1 MFSTIMSFLTGALT
15 IFNNLTSIFIKKD
28 MENSIKNRYE
38 KDKIIDA
45 LENDKIINEK
55 LEKMKKSSTE
65 LKNETEIIAEIKNSD
80 FEKSD
85 EEIKK
90 ELDSISNPEAKKK
103 KTKQNEI
110 VKTIKEKA
118 TKKQKE
124 IENDHAFNNGEDI
137 VFKG

>member
-1 MFSTIMSFLTGALT
+1 MFSTIMRYLTGALT

-45 LENDKIINEK
+45 LENDKIINEE

>member
-28 MENSIKNRYE
+28 MENSIKNAYE
-38 KDKIIDA
+38 KDKLIDA
-45 LENDKIINEK
+45 LENDKIINEE

-118 TKKQKE
+118 NKKQKE

>member
-45 LENDKIINEK
+45 LENDKIINEE
-55 LEKMKKSSTE
+55 LEKMKKSSEE

>member
-1 MFSTIMSFLTGALT
+1 MFSTIMSFLTGART

-28 MENSIKNRYE
+28 MENSIKNAYE
-38 KDKIIDA
+38 KDKLIDA
-45 LENDKIINEK
+45 LENDKIINEE

-118 TKKQKE
+118 NKKQKE

>member
-1 MFSTIMSFLTGALT
+1 MFSTIMTFFNGALT
-15 IFNNLTSIFIKKD
+15 IFNNLTAIFIKKD
-28 MENSIKNRYE
+28 MENSIKNAYE
-38 KDKIIDA
+38 KDKIIDT

-55 LEKMKKSSTE
+55 LEKMKKSSEE

-90 ELDSISNPEAKKK
+90 ELDGISNPEAKKK

>member
-1 MFSTIMSFLTGALT
+1 MFSTIMSFFNGALT
-15 IFNNLTSIFIKKD
+15 IFNNLTAIFIKKD
-28 MENSIKNRYE
+28 MENSIKNAYE
-38 KDKIIDA
+38 KDKLIDA
-45 LENDKIINEK
+45 LENDKIINEE

>member
-38 KDKIIDA
+38 KEKIIDA
-45 LENDKIINEK
+45 LENDKIINEE
-55 LEKMKKSSTE
+55 LEKMKKSSEE

>member
-1 MFSTIMSFLTGALT
+1 MFSTIMSFFNGALT
-15 IFNNLTSIFIKKD
+15 IFNNLTAIFIKKD

-55 LEKMKKSSTE
+55 LEKMKKSSEE

-90 ELDSISNPEAKKK
+90 ELDGISNPEAKKK

>member
-1 MFSTIMSFLTGALT
+1 MFSTIMSFFNGALT
-15 IFNNLTSIFIKKD
+15 IFNNLTAIFIKKD
-28 MENSIKNRYE
+28 MENSIKNAYE

-45 LENDKIINEK
+45 LENDKIINEE
-55 LEKMKKSSTE
+55 LEKMKKSSEE

-90 ELDSISNPEAKKK
+90 ELDGISNPEAKKK

>member
-28 MENSIKNRYE
+28 MENSIKNAYE
-38 KDKIIDA
+38 KDKLIDA
-45 LENDKIINEK
+45 LENDKIINEE

-90 ELDSISNPEAKKK
+90 ELDSISNPAAKKK

>member
-55 LEKMKKSSTE
+55 LEKMKKSSEE

-90 ELDSISNPEAKKK
+90 ELDSITNPEAKKK

>member
-28 MENSIKNRYE
+28 MENSIKNAYE
-38 KDKIIDA
+38 KYKLIDA
-45 LENDKIINEK
+45 LENDKIINEE

>member
-1 MFSTIMSFLTGALT
+1 MFSTIMSFFNGALT
-15 IFNNLTSIFIKKD
+15 IFNNLTAIFIKKD
-28 MENSIKNRYE
+28 MENSIKNAYE
-38 KDKIIDA
+38 KDKLIDA
-45 LENDKIINEK
+45 LENDKIINEE
-55 LEKMKKSSTE
+55 LEKMKKSSEE

>member
-28 MENSIKNRYE
+28 MENSIKNAYE
-38 KDKIIDA
+38 KDKLIDA
-45 LENDKIINEK
+45 LENDKIINGE

-90 ELDSISNPEAKKK
+90 ELDSISNPEAKKRK
-103 KTKQNEI
+103 LNKTKLL
-110 VKTIKEKA
+110 KR
-118 TKKQKE
+118 
-124 IENDHAFNNGEDI
+124 
-137 VFKG
+137 

>member
-45 LENDKIINEK
+45 LENDKIINEE
-55 LEKMKKSSTE
+55 LEKMKKSSEE

-90 ELDSISNPEAKKK
+90 ELDGISNPEAKKK

>member
-38 KDKIIDA
+38 KDKLIDA

-55 LEKMKKSSTE
+55 LEKMKKSSEE

>member
-55 LEKMKKSSTE
+55 LEKMKKSSEE

>member
-45 LENDKIINEK
+45 LENDKIINAE
-55 LEKMKKSSTE
+55 LEKMKKSSEE

>member
-1 MFSTIMSFLTGALT
+1 MFSTIMSFFNGALT
-15 IFNNLTSIFIKKD
+15 IFNNLTAIFIKKD
-28 MENSIKNRYE
+28 MENSIKNAYE
-38 KDKIIDA
+38 KEKIIDA
-45 LENDKIINEK
+45 LENDKIINEE
-55 LEKMKKSSTE
+55 LEKMKKSSEE

>member
-28 MENSIKNRYE
+28 MENSIKNAYE
-38 KDKIIDA
+38 KDKLIDA
-45 LENDKIINEK
+45 LENDKIINEE

-118 TKKQKE
+118 NKKQNE

>member
-45 LENDKIINEK
+45 LENDKIINEE